1 VKIVQV
7 AAFPVIAAAALVATT
22 CGGGSSSVTIHGTL
36 TPSSGLSSVSGPG
49 VNASSYAGCRS
60 ASPVPGT
67 QVTVTRPGGTVIGTA
82 TLGLW
87 SPASIVVSGTR
98 VYSCAMPFTIK
109 GVPSQARYGFQVNG
123 VPGTIWKTSVSHV
136 SLDVRMGRS
145 GEFRGPCVPNTVTPP
160 VYLAVCSS
168 FPRILRENTA
178 AGGVESLVEFHGY
191 LAARVQQRHRRAA
204 TGLGEAL
211 AATGL
216 RQQPRS
222 TVPAVVQTEEVNR
235 VRLASADAR
244 KSAWPLR

>member
-1 VKIVQV
+1 MKIVQV

-49 VNASSYAGCRS
+49 VNASSYADCRS

-67 QVTVTRPGGTVIGTA
+67 QVTVTGPGGTVIGTA

-87 SPASIVVSGTR
+87 SPSSIVVSGAK

-136 SLDVRMGRS
+136 SLYVRMGRS
-145 GEFRGPCVPNTVTPP
+145 GEFRGPCVPNTVTPR

-178 AGGVESLVEFHGY
+178 AGGVESLVEFYDYG
-191 LAARVQQRHRRAA
+191 AAHVQQRHRRTA
-204 TGLGEAL
+204 TG
-211 AATGL
+211 
-216 RQQPRS
+216 
-222 TVPAVVQTEEVNR
+222 
-235 VRLASADAR
+235 
-244 KSAWPLR
+244 

>member
-1 VKIVQV
+1 MKIVQV

-67 QVTVTRPGGTVIGTA
+67 QVTVTGPGGTVIGTA

-87 SPASIVVSGTR
+87 LPASTVVSGTR

-109 GVPSQARYGFQVNG
+109 SVPSQARYGFQVNG

-145 GEFRGPCVPNTVTPP
+145 GEFRGPCVPNTVTPS
-160 VYLAVCSS
+160 VHLAVCSN
-168 FPRILRENTA
+168 FPRSLRENTA
-178 AGGVESLVEFHGY
+178 AGGVESP
-191 LAARVQQRHRRAA
+191 A

-211 AATGL
+211 AATGP
-216 RQQPRS
+216 RQQSRS
-222 TVPAVVQTEEVNR
+222 TAPAVVQTEEVNR
-235 VRLASADAR
+235 VHLASADAR
-244 KSAWPLR
+244 KSAWPLLGQMEDT

>member
-1 VKIVQV
+1 MKIVPV
-7 AAFPVIAAAALVATT
+7 AAFPVIAAAALVAAA

-49 VNASSYAGCRS
+49 VNAFSYAGCRS

-67 QVTVTRPGGTVIGTA
+67 QVTVTGPGGTVIGTA

-109 GVPSQARYGFQVNG
+109 SVPSQARYGFQVNG
-123 VPGTIWKTSVSHV
+123 VPGTIWETSVSHV

-168 FPRILRENTA
+168 FPRSLRENTA
-178 AGGVESLVEFHGY
+178 AGGVESL
-191 LAARVQQRHRRAA
+191 A
-204 TGLGEAL
+204 TGLGKAL
-211 AATGL
+211 AATGP

-235 VRLASADAR
+235 VHLASADAR